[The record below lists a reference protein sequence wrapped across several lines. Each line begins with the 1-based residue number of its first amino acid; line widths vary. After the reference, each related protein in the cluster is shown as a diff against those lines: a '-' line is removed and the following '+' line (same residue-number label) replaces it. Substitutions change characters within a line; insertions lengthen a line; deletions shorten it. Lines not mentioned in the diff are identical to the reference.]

1 MRWVLV
7 LLLGLF
13 WSAWVQAIQPASSA
27 GDAARQVQAET
38 GGRILR
44 VDSDGQGFRVR
55 VLLPNGNVRTL
66 YVPKR

>member
-44 VDSDGQGFRVR
+44 VDSDG
-55 VLLPNGNVRTL
+55 
-66 YVPKR
+66 